1 MRHVQRQ
8 DLHISTCPK
17 CVTRLIC
24 GRIIVAGY
32 HQCPKCKR
40 YWVIEMDDDKVIVT
54 PATRYF
60 EEVEKLFTTLV

>member
-8 DLHISTCPK
+8 DLHIST
-17 CVTRLIC
+17 
-24 GRIIVAGY
+24 
-32 HQCPKCKR
+32 CPKCKR

-60 EEVEKLFTTLV
+60 EEVEKLFTTLL